1 MTTFPTP
8 WLKITSGEISVNQ
21 QEHVGNL
28 AVIEL
33 LRRVSG
39 RAAAPAVL
47 RAPDAP
53 NYVFR
58 ENRLPNMRKMQVG
71 CKIDGNLANDAE
83 T

>member
-1 MTTFPTP
+1 MATFPTP

-39 RAAAPAVL
+39 RAAAPAEALGL
-47 RAPDAP
+47 RRSNHGIP
-53 NYVFR
+53 
-58 ENRLPNMRKMQVG
+58 
-71 CKIDGNLANDAE
+71 
-83 T
+83 

>member
-39 RAAAPAVL
+39 RAAAPAEALGL
-47 RAPDAP
+47 R
-53 NYVFR
+53 R
-58 ENRLPNMRKMQVG
+58 SNRGML
-71 CKIDGNLANDAE
+71 
-83 T
+83 

>member
-1 MTTFPTP
+1 MATFPAP

-39 RAAAPAVL
+39 RAAAAPAEAL
-47 RAPDAP
+47 DPR
-53 NYVFR
+53 R
-58 ENRLPNMRKMQVG
+58 LNRGKL
-71 CKIDGNLANDAE
+71 
-83 T
+83 

>member
-28 AVIEL
+28 AVIAL

-39 RAAAPAVL
+39 RATAPAEALGL
-47 RAPDAP
+47 R
-53 NYVFR
+53 R
-58 ENRLPNMRKMQVG
+58 SNRGM
-71 CKIDGNLANDAE
+71 

>member
-33 LRRVSG
+33 LRRVLG
-39 RAAAPAVL
+39 RAAPAEAL
-47 RAPDAP
+47 DPR
-53 NYVFR
+53 R
-58 ENRLPNMRKMQVG
+58 LNRGLS
-71 CKIDGNLANDAE
+71 
-83 T
+83 

>member
-33 LRRVSG
+33 LRRVLG
-39 RAAAPAVL
+39 KAADPAEAVGL
-47 RAPDAP
+47 R
-53 NYVFR
+53 R
-58 ENRLPNMRKMQVG
+58 SNRGMS
-71 CKIDGNLANDAE
+71 
-83 T
+83 